1 MPPKKKCLSWWGFN
15 LSQHVSTILK
25 VWPIQFSRKKSNVLS
40 GCNAGCGRFCHFPSC
55 FWHLVAR
62 MVKIRR
68 VRKELNLSI
77 DSHTADVHV
86 GVSLNGG
93 TPHFTPQIMI
103 IFSRTNPIGCWGN
116 PPFFRKPTRYEFWQS
131 PQKKKHGNVVFPP
144 LMDLPRSPTRPFW
157 GRSCLVG
164 LG

>member
-1 MPPKKKCLSWWGFN
+1 M
-15 LSQHVSTILK
+15 
-25 VWPIQFSRKKSNVLS
+25 RS

-131 PQKKKHGNVVFPP
+131 PPKKKHGNVVFPP

-157 GRSCLVG
+157 GRSCGIAPLSQQATFPWMKG
-164 LG
+164 TATGWGKIPRYTLTLP